1 MHLSHPGRFAR
12 ALLLPF
18 MLLGTIS
25 CSDAVTLPAGD
36 GTAPGIARTRTEG
49 LQEGEMHIVQ
59 RDVTGA
65 VLRSEVGDVGEA
77 LHRLGG
83 DKPKTVADSA
93 NLVAML
99 AFIAGGNTKP
109 GKAQVLPVRLGD
121 ASFTLF
127 ALERTPT
134 GRVKRFGF
142 GDASGRTQY
151 IIRIGA
157 GKLDGRIE
165 TYTDGQLTASYQA
178 DEIAAGMGANEQSG
192 CFSQFLA
199 AMGALGAGVA
209 GLFTGNPVVMGFS
222 FLALLYG
229 ISELSEWLSGP
240 CGESI
245 GEWITGVW
253 DDFASWWCSSVS
265 SWPACGEL

>member
-1 MHLSHPGRFAR
+1 MHLSHPGRLVR
-12 ALLLPF
+12 ALLLPC

-25 CSDAVTLPAGD
+25 CSDAVTGPAGD
-36 GTAPGIARTRTEG
+36 GTAPGIARTRAGG
-49 LQEGEMHIVQ
+49 LQEGEIHIVQ

-65 VLRSEVGDVGEA
+65 VLRSEVGSVGEA

-83 DKPKTVADSA
+83 DAPKTVADSA

-99 AFIAGGNTKP
+99 AFIAGGNSKP

-165 TYTDGQLTASYQA
+165 TYTDGQLTASYHA
-178 DEIAAGMGANEQSG
+178 DEIAATMGASEEAG
-192 CFSQFLA
+192 CFTQFLA
-199 AMGALGAGVA
+199 AIGALGAGVA
-209 GLFTGNPVVMGFS
+209 GLFTGNPIVMGFS

-229 ISELSEWLSGP
+229 IAELSEWLNSP
-240 CGESI
+240 CGEGI
-245 GEWITGVW
+245 GEWLTEMW
-253 DDFASWWCSSVS
+253 DDFAAWWCTSVS
-265 SWPACGEL
+265 SWPACEEL